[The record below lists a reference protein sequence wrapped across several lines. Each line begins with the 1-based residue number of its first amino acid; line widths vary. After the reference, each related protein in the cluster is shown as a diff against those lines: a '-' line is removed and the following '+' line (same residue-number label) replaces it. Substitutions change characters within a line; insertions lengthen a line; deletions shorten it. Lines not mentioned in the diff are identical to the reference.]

1 AVKYLVPP
9 PCHFYAE
16 ASPNVAKPQSYY
28 SHPQTTIP
36 FSLQDPPLLQI
47 MFLPFY
53 QLFTLVSDNIPF
65 LSKYDQESAH
75 NFISY
80 TFLKLLSH
88 KLIFNI
94 NYGIIIVPPLPSIA
108 CSILSKEVMT
118 AFLLFECFTN
128 SMTDS
133 TFGSILPEAK
143 CPSSM

>member
-1 AVKYLVPP
+1 QHESLHFHISHIHLIHAVKYLVPP

-65 LSKYDQESAH
+65 LRKYDQESAN
-75 NFISY
+75 NFLSY
-80 TFLKLLSH
+80 TFCKLLSH
-88 KLIFNI
+88 KIFYLIPFANYYHI
-94 NYGIIIVPPLPSIA
+94 NEY
-108 CSILSKEVMT
+108 SILIME
-118 AFLLFECFTN
+118 
-128 SMTDS
+128 
-133 TFGSILPEAK
+133 
-143 CPSSM
+143 